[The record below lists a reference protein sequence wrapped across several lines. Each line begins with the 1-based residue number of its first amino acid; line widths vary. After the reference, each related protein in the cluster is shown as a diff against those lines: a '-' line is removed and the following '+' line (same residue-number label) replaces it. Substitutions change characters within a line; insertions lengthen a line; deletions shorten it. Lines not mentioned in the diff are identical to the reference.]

1 MEQST
6 NSEFKT
12 ENPHYLCGLALWPV
26 HEQQTT
32 KQGTVKK
39 WAGYHVG
46 SMGKE
51 EDTNVPA

>member
-6 NSEFKT
+6 NGEFKT